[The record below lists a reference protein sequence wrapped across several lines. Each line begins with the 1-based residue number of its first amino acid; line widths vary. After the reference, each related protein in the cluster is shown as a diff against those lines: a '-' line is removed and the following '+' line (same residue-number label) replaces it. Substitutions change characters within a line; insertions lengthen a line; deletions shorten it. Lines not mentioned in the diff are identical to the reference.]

1 MALRGR
7 PPFRPERKPEHRIND
22 MIRVP
27 KVKLVDE
34 NGTMVGE
41 VDTAV
46 ARTMARD
53 RGFDLVEVAPDARPP
68 VCKLLDY
75 GKFKY
80 EEKKKKKVTHQK
92 ELKEVRL
99 RPRTDE
105 HDLATKIKHAR
116 GFIAEG
122 HKVLFTVFFRGR
134 EQAHK
139 EFGRA
144 MMERIVR
151 ELDDI
156 GKVEHEISQM
166 GPRMHLTLMPKPAA
180 VAKKPSAPSAPK
192 PAVSEPPKTGESKPV
207 PPAAGTAPAPT
218 PPPATPPPPPTPE
231 TKGT

>member
-1 MALRGR
+1 
-7 PPFRPERKPEHRIND
+7 

-46 ARTMARD
+46 ARTMARE

-99 RPRTDE
+99 RPRTDA
-105 HDLATKIKHAR
+105 HDLQTKLNHAR
-116 GFIAEG
+116 GFLEEG

-144 MMERIVR
+144 MMEKISR

-156 GKVEHEISQM
+156 SKVEHEISQM
-166 GPRMHLTLMPKPAA
+166 GPRMHMTLMPKGGAP
-180 VAKKPSAPSAPK
+180 VKKADKHAAPK
-192 PAVSEPPKTGESKPV
+192 PPA
-207 PPAAGTAPAPT
+207 PPAVPGAPAPAAP
-218 PPPATPPPPPTPE
+218 PPPATPTPPPPTTPPTE
-231 TKGT
+231 QKG